1 MTAGTLF
8 APRRLH
14 KSLAQKIRDIN
25 WFIVLVLIAIAAIGC
40 AMLYS
45 VSGARFEPWVKAH
58 AVRFGFALAAML
70 TVALV
75 DIRTLLRLAYPAYVG
90 ALILLVAVEF
100 IGVVGMGG
108 QRWLDIGFMRLQ
120 PSEPMKIALVMALA
134 RYYHGL
140 NAWQSA
146 RFTYLLVPLALIA
159 VPMVLIARQPDL
171 GTALMLALGGAAV
184 MFLAG
189 ASKWLFIGGGAA
201 AAAAVPVVWSL
212 LHDYQRDR
220 ILTFLNPE
228 HDPLGAGYQ
237 IIQSKIALGSG
248 GAFGKGFLAGT
259 QSHLNFL
266 PEMKTDFI
274 FTVLGEEFGIVGG
287 LLVIALYMVLLT
299 YALYVAATC
308 RNQFGRLLA
317 AGLAFTIFLY
327 MFINIAM
334 VMGLLPVVGVPLP
347 LISYGGS
354 AMLTMMLSFGLIL
367 AVAQHRKLAIPRNA

>member
-14 KSLAQKIRDIN
+14 KSLPRKIRDIN
-25 WFIVLVLIAIAAIGC
+25 WFIVVVLIAIAAIGC

-70 TVALV
+70 AVALV
-75 DIRTLLRLAYPAYVG
+75 DIRTILRLAYPAYVG

-140 NAWQSA
+140 NAWQSG
-146 RFTYLLVPLALIA
+146 RITCLFVPLVLVA
-159 VPMVLIARQPDL
+159 VPMLLIARQPDL
-171 GTALMLALGGAAV
+171 GTALMLALGGVAV

-201 AAAAVPVVWSL
+201 AAAAVPVIWSL

-220 ILTFLNPE
+220 ILTFLDPE

-248 GAFGKGFLAGT
+248 GAFGSGPTSTAARLRSATVPFL
-259 QSHLNFL
+259 
-266 PEMKTDFI
+266 FI
-274 FTVLGEEFGIVGG
+274 AVS
-287 LLVIALYMVLLT
+287 
-299 YALYVAATC
+299 VAFF
-308 RNQFGRLLA
+308 Q
-317 AGLAFTIFLY
+317 
-327 MFINIAM
+327 
-334 VMGLLPVVGVPLP
+334 
-347 LISYGGS
+347 
-354 AMLTMMLSFGLIL
+354 
-367 AVAQHRKLAIPRNA
+367 AVCSTR